1 MEKIENCG
9 GEIKIYR
16 EGESG
21 VALVITL
28 MIMLILVLIGVA
40 ALMTSSVDLRI
51 TGNERV
57 QKEAFYSADA
67 GLNYG
72 RGNPPLP
79 LTSIDSG
86 NPGPHNFTNP
96 GGSSTTYNG
105 SVTYQGATAPP
116 IGSQTGSRA
125 GFKAHHYLI
134 ESQGFGPNQAE
145 KDLEMQGYRI
155 GF

>member
-1 MEKIENCG
+1 MTIASIVLSTG
-9 GEIKIYR
+9 
-16 EGESG
+16 
-21 VALVITL
+21 
-28 MIMLILVLIGVA
+28 LILVLIGVA
-40 ALMTSSVDLRI
+40 ALMTSSVDLNI
-51 TGNERV
+51 TRNERV
-57 QKEAFYSADA
+57 QKEAFYSADS

-86 NPGPHNFTNP
+86 NPGPHNYTNP
-96 GGSSTTYNG
+96 GGSSTTFNG
-105 SVTYQGATAPP
+105 SVTYQGATTPP

-125 GFKAHHYLI
+125 GFKAHHYLV
-134 ESQGFGPNQAE
+134 ESKGFGPNDAQ